1 MRRRSVVV
9 NLLWKKWPR
18 QDTSVSSCEAV
29 VEEVAKIGHV
39 GQYGCEAVVEEV
51 AKTYMTRQS
60 VVVVK
65 L

>member
-1 MRRRSVVV
+1 MTRRSVVV

-18 QDTSVSSCEAV
+18 QDMSVSSCEAV
-29 VEEVAKIGHV
+29 VEEVAKMDTSV
-39 GQYGCEAVVEEV
+39 SSCEAVVEEV